1 LALGLRHQRSVQ
13 STCFEA
19 LLDGMVRCRH
29 NDRQVVKQKPCLTEN
44 CDTCALRAK
53 AVLCDL
59 EGDDLVEFQNI
70 KHSLD
75 YEPHQTVFYEGHLCL
90 GLYLLCRGKIKLT
103 RSSARG
109 QRQIVRI
116 LGPGELI
123 EKHVFGERALHEVTC
138 ETLEPSQI
146 CIIDKNRYLAVIHRN
161 PQLAIKLIQ
170 LLSNE
175 HGVNMDQLDQ
185 FTFKAARER
194 LAGLL
199 LELGDRFGKK
209 CEDKVQVGLTLKR
222 EEIAEMAGVTV
233 ETAIRLLSVFRDEG
247 LLTINGRAITLLSPD
262 RLARIARH

>member
-1 LALGLRHQRSVQ
+1 MKR
-13 STCFEA
+13 
-19 LLDGMVRCRH
+19 
-29 NDRQVVKQKPCLTEN
+29 KPCLTEN
-44 CDTCALRAK
+44 CDTCTLRTQ

-59 EGDDLVEFQNI
+59 EGDDAAEFQNI

-75 YEPHQTVFYEGHLCL
+75 YEAQQAVFYEGHSCL
-90 GLYLLCRGKIKLT
+90 GLYLLCRGKVKLT
-103 RSSARG
+103 RTSARG

-116 LGPGELI
+116 LGAGELI
-123 EKHVFGERALHEVTC
+123 EKQAFGERALHEVTC
-138 ETLEPSQI
+138 ETLEPSQV
-146 CIIDKNRYLAVIHRN
+146 CVIDRDRYLAVIHRN

-185 FTFKAARER
+185 FTFQTARER

-209 CEDKVQVGLTLKR
+209 GTDQIQVGVTLKR
-222 EEIAEMAGVTV
+222 EEIAEMAGITV
-233 ETAIRLLSVFRDEG
+233 ETAIRLLSVFRNEG
-247 LLTINGRAITLLSPD
+247 VLTIDGRAITLLKPD

>member
-1 LALGLRHQRSVQ
+1 
-13 STCFEA
+13 
-19 LLDGMVRCRH
+19 M
-29 NDRQVVKQKPCLTEN
+29 KQKPCLIEN
-44 CDTCALRAK
+44 CGGCAFRAK

-59 EGDDLVEFQNI
+59 EGDDSAEFRKI
-70 KHSLD
+70 KRSLD
-75 YEPHQTVFYEGHLCL
+75 YASHQTVFYEGHVCL
-90 GLYLLCRGKIKLT
+90 GFYLLCVGKVKLT

-123 EKHVFGERALHEVTC
+123 EKHAFGERAIHEVTC
-138 ETLEPSQI
+138 ETLEPSQV
-146 CIIDKNRYLAVIHRN
+146 CVIDKERYLAVIHRN

-175 HGVNMDQLDQ
+175 LRVNMEQLDQ
-185 FTFKAARER
+185 FTFQTARAR

-199 LELGDRFGKK
+199 LELDDRFGKE
-209 CEDKVQVGLTLKR
+209 CAGQAQVGLTLTR
-222 EEIAEMAGVTV
+222 QEVAGMAGITV

-247 LLTINGRAITLLSPD
+247 LLTIDGRAITLLNPD

>member
-1 LALGLRHQRSVQ
+1 MKR
-13 STCFEA
+13 
-19 LLDGMVRCRH
+19 
-29 NDRQVVKQKPCLTEN
+29 KPCLTEN
-44 CDTCALRAK
+44 CDTCTFREK

-59 EGDDLVEFQNI
+59 EGDGLAEFQNI

-75 YEPHQTVFYEGHLCL
+75 YEPHQTVFYEGHSCL
-90 GLYLLCRGKIKLT
+90 GLYLLCRGKVKLT

-123 EKHVFGERALHEVTC
+123 EKQGFGERALHEVTC
-138 ETLEPSQI
+138 ETLEPSQV
-146 CIIDKNRYLAVIHRN
+146 CVIDKERYLAVIHRN

-209 CEDKVQVGLTLKR
+209 SADRVQVGLTLKR
-222 EEIAEMAGVTV
+222 EEIAEMAGITV
-233 ETAIRLLSVFRDEG
+233 ETAIRLLSVFRNEG
-247 LLTINGRAITLLSPD
+247 LLTIDGRAITLLNPD